1 MVHPF
6 SVAIIQYLCN
16 RYDLPEHWYPRKD
29 IKAQAKVNEYLNWQH
44 ANTRMNCAM
53 VFRHL
58 VSRPGIVKYVETPG
72 FLVAQ
77 LLWIL
82 CATLKKASSTNR
94 YEKTHSFFIIHAT
107 KSIKLC
113 SQETFLKIDNLRK
126 IASPPPKKN
135 IHDRWEANCYW
146 WYDANEI
153 KKMQNYCCFILLCRY
168 MYIYCYIKMQLLTDS
183 WLEREHYSALIF
195 IWY

>member
-1 MVHPF
+1 MHPF

-58 VSRPGIVKYVETPG
+58 VSRPGIVKYVKTPG

-82 CATLKKASSTNR
+82 CATLKKASSTNK
-94 YEKTHSFFIIHAT
+94 YEETHSFFIIHAT

-126 IASPPPKKN
+126 IAPPPQKK
-135 IHDRWEANCYW
+135 ISMIDEKQTVT
-146 WYDANEI
+146 DDMMLMKL
-153 KKMQNYCCFILLCRY
+153 KKCKIIAASFFFVDTCIFTVILKC
-168 MYIYCYIKMQLLTDS
+168 S
-183 WLEREHYSALIF
+183 F
-195 IWY
+195 

>member
-1 MVHPF
+1 MHPF

-82 CATLKKASSTNR
+82 CATLKKASSTNK
-94 YEKTHSFFIIHAT
+94 YEETHSFFIIHAT

-126 IASPPPKKN
+126 IAPPPKKN

-153 KKMQNYCCFILLCRY
+153 KKMQNYCCFIFLCRY